1 MKTALLFIGLFIILV
16 LHLITYKY
24 LYYGIGANCQL
35 VMGGFWGIILIVLLA
50 IKKKLKRGNENER
63 SN

>member
-1 MKTALLFIGLFIILV
+1 MKTVLLFIGLFIIMV
-16 LHLITYKY
+16 LHLVTYKY
-24 LYYGIGANCQL
+24 LYYEIGANCQL

-50 IKKKLKRGNENER
+50 IKKNLKRGMKNER